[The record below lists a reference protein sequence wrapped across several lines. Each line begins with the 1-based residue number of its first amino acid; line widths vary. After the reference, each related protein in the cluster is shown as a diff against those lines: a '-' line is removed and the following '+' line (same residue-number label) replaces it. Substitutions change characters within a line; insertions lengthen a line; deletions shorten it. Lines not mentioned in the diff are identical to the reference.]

1 MEGSGSLEE
10 PEIVVV
16 NGVSVSLEYLTGRS
30 AYFQALFKG
39 GFSEAKERELELLVA
54 HVPMRSEAWHY
65 FAGVVSA
72 SLTPPRWLERL
83 HLTAYLCCTEL
94 KEPPEWFLEDLKKGL
109 AGEVDYEALAQVWQ
123 TLTVLQRVTW
133 FPDIV
138 PAVYGSPELAA
149 EVWEKAPPDMLR
161 SWVHAYVNTPDGAAV
176 LKSWTVSLDFWKN
189 LSFYSEGLLPLEN
202 WPAELIWSGGSLVDC
217 WFQNFRPRSG
227 RDFDLWIWREDKAE
241 AVLRSV
247 ITEIQKKRPDVMI
260 WNKGHSVD
268 LLFPG
273 SDFHIQI
280 IIRNRI
286 AGPWQV
292 PFQFDLDYVRAYMGA
307 DLKVRVFPEC
317 WESWQS
323 RKVSWWNPEAHITK
337 DRLAKAQ
344 EKGFAVSDEIPAMK
358 EKTANLPWFHPRKGD
373 PVEYVQQITAA
384 IAPTSQLLTQW
395 PENWQAP
402 ETSWKLNYGAGTPT
416 VEVSEKLLK
425 DMLAELKGNE
435 FQLPP
440 VSFRVVAN
448 ICAPSTT
455 SHNRLHD
462 FQIELAPALY
472 PQHAEFIKQVE
483 ILENIGAAQ
492 FPKFSRST
500 KANQA
505 GIVFFKLARN
515 LKYGLVFDQDFVPIP
530 VSKWCADNI
539 SGMAEIT
546 VMLSGVSDIAHGQRT
561 ITKEFY
567 YRFGR
572 IQLLDRQKALQY
584 LTRNGEE
591 RGLLRVQ
598 YFGKA

>member
-1 MEGSGSLEE
+1 MESLEE

-16 NGVSVSLEYLTGRS
+16 NGVSASLDFLTGRS

-65 FAGVVSA
+65 FAGSA
-72 SLTPPRWLERL
+72 ATTALQPRWLERL

-94 KEPPEWFLEDLKKGL
+94 QDPPAWFLEDLKKGL
-109 AGEVDYEALAQVWQ
+109 TATPDYEALAQIWQ
-123 TLTVLQRVTW
+123 TLLILDRKYW
-133 FPDIV
+133 FPDIC
-138 PAVYGSPELAA
+138 LAA
-149 EVWEKAPPDMLR
+149 QEWPAPQIVNEVWEKAPPEMLR
-161 SWVHAYVNTPDGAAV
+161 IWCHTYANEPAGAAV
-176 LKSWTVSLDFWKN
+176 LKPIAVPPDFWKN
-189 LSFYSEGLLPLEN
+189 LSLFSDGLLPLDN

-217 WFQNFRPRSG
+217 WFQNFQTRPG
-227 RDFDLWIWREDKAE
+227 RDFDLWIWKEEKAE

-247 ITEIQKKRPDVMI
+247 VAEFQKKRPDVMI
-260 WNKGHSVD
+260 WDKGHSID
-268 LLFPG
+268 FLFPG
-273 SDFHIQI
+273 SDFHIQVL
-280 IIRNRI
+280 IRNRM
-286 AGPWQV
+286 AGPWQI
-292 PFQFDLDYVRAYMGA
+292 PFQFDLDYVRAYVGK
-307 DLKVRVFPEC
+307 DRQIRVFPEC
-317 WESWQS
+317 WESWRT
-323 RKVSWWNPEAHITK
+323 RKVSWWNPEAAITK
-337 DRLAKAQ
+337 DRLVKAR
-344 EKGFAVSDEIPAMK
+344 EKGFAVSDEIPAIK
-358 EKTANLPWFHPRKGD
+358 EKSANLPWFHPRKD
-373 PVEYVQQITAA
+373 DSVEYVQQITAA

-402 ETSWKLNYGAGTPT
+402 ETSWKLNYGADSPT

-425 DMLAELKGNE
+425 DMLAELKGDE

-448 ICAPSTT
+448 IRAPSTT
-455 SHNRLHD
+455 SHARLHD

-500 KANQA
+500 EANHA
-505 GIVFFKLARN
+505 GFVSFKLARN
-515 LKYGLVFDQDFVPIP
+515 LKYGLVFDQDSVPIP

-546 VMLSGVSDIAHGQRT
+546 VMLSGVSHIAHGQRT
-561 ITKEFY
+561 LAKGFY
-567 YRFGR
+567 YRFAR